1 MADEA
6 FDKLLT
12 ALRDEM
18 RDHIATESQLTDY
31 RNTISTV
38 RSERDVL
45 SHKVENL
52 TKDVAVFKAKS
63 DRYEALWK
71 AAKKLC
77 DTEMVA
83 DLATLR
89 VAVKASAADCDEIP
103 F

>member
-18 RDHIATESQLTDY
+18 RDHIATERQLTDY
-31 RNTISTV
+31 RNTISAV
-38 RSERDVL
+38 RSERDAL
-45 SHKVENL
+45 SHEVEKL
-52 TKDVAVFKAKS
+52 TKTVSGFKAKS
-63 DRYEALWK
+63 DRYDALWK

-77 DTEMVA
+77 DTEMVS

-89 VAVKASAADCDEIP
+89 VVVKASAADCDEIP